1 MPNLVDS
8 ADIITRYL
16 KARVPVI
23 IVRTVETARALDLL
37 RDVAARF
44 QQMSFYRWSMA
55 QGLLE
60 LSGQTQAIEDR
71 SFVGALDYA
80 AAAFNS
86 RSNAN
91 FVFFGVED
99 INDDTST
106 ARYVAEVARIA
117 NERQGSIIIVT
128 GGQVWTGL
136 TRLGMTV
143 TVDLPDLGEMTELVT
158 ALVDDHRGVMPI
170 EWDGDHIRQ
179 AAEILLGISE
189 GQAVNAITTLLAK
202 GSLTVDDTTELSE
215 FKDQMFGEAS
225 GIERVKL
232 KEQDGRIGG
241 LSALRSWLSEQGD
254 LIRSDLSGTA
264 LHPPK
269 GVLLVGVPGCGKS
282 LSAKAVASE
291 WRLPLYR
298 LDMASILGMYVGQS
312 EGRLKEALDMADR
325 VAPCVLWVDE
335 IEKALAGSGG
345 GDSGVTR
352 RLIGQF
358 LYWLQES
365 TSKVFMVATSNDVSS
380 LPPELLRK
388 GRFDE
393 LFFVDLPDPED
404 RAEIIRLYFDRY
416 LNYVPDPELLQ
427 QLVTVSEGF
436 AGSDL
441 EWAVHQ
447 IASAS
452 FRRREPQ
459 PSEEF
464 VIATFASVIPFSRTN
479 PEEVAAI
486 RAWGKERAMPA
497 GRSGI
502 ADAKTAG
509 GGPRRVVVTG

>member
-1 MPNLVDS
+1 MPNLINS
-8 ADIITRYL
+8 AEIITRYL

-23 IVRTVETARALDLL
+23 IVRTVETARALDLM
-37 RDVAARF
+37 REVASNF
-44 QQMSFYRWSMA
+44 KQMGFYRWSTA

-60 LSGQTQAIEDR
+60 LSGHTQVIDDK
-71 SFVGALDYA
+71 SLTGALDHA
-80 AAAFNS
+80 TATFNS

-91 FVFFGVED
+91 FVFFGLED
-99 INDDTST
+99 INDETST
-106 ARYVAEVARIA
+106 SRYVAEIARIA
-117 NERQGSIIIVT
+117 GERQGSIIIVT
-128 GGQVWTGL
+128 GGPVWTGL
-136 TRLGMTV
+136 TRLGMSV
-143 TVDLPDLGEMTELVT
+143 VVDLPDLDEMTELVT
-158 ALVDDHRGVMPI
+158 ALVDDHRAVMPI
-170 EWDGDHIRQ
+170 DWAPEHVRH
-179 AAEILLGISE
+179 AAEILLGVSE
-189 GQAVNAITTLLAK
+189 AQAVNAVTTLLAK
-202 GSLTVDDTTELSE
+202 GSLTTEDIAELSE

-225 GIERVKL
+225 GIERVKVR
-232 KEQDGRIGG
+232 EQDGRIGG
-241 LSALRSWLSEQGD
+241 LSTLRSWLAEQGD
-254 LIRSDLSGTA
+254 LIRSDLSDTA

-282 LSAKAVASE
+282 LSAKAIASE

-312 EGRLKEALDMADR
+312 EGRLKEALEMADR

-335 IEKALAGSGG
+335 IEKALSGSGG

-393 LFFVDLPDPED
+393 LFFVDLPDEQD

-416 LNYVPDPELLQ
+416 LRDVPDPVLLDELVAL
-427 QLVTVSEGF
+427 SEGF

-447 IASAS
+447 IASAA
-452 FRRREPQ
+452 FRRH
-459 PSEEF
+459 EEKPTAEF
-464 VIATFASVIPFSRTN
+464 IKTKFASVLPFSHTN
-479 PEEVAAI
+479 PEEVSAI

-497 GRSGI
+497 GRRGI
-502 ADAKTAG
+502 GDERGVSTGA
-509 GGPRRVVVTG
+509 RRIVVTN